1 MGNTTMKIII
11 VLIGLFSLMATGLPL
26 HESDDIVDTVPD
38 TSRENRILDDT
49 DDNIADESD
58 LQLHSNQQ
66 WGRRRRDDRRR
77 RRWIHNTVKHV
88 KKAAKAVGHVTKK
101 ATCGVLNCG
110 TFGKIGK
117 AIHSGAK
124 KAASGLAKAAKSA
137 GKAISKAA

>member
-1 MGNTTMKIII
+1 
-11 VLIGLFSLMATGLPL
+11 MATGLPL

-77 RRWIHNTVKHV
+77 RRWIHNTANSVGSAVKHATHHTVKHV

-124 KAASGLAKAAKSA
+124 KSGL
-137 GKAISKAA
+137 GPR